1 MTSQVSF
8 KGMHA
13 KLVMLARLGGII
25 RSNLSPIAPNPLAIG
40 ILIVFR
46 KLYNPWGCSH
56 DDPF

>member
-25 RSNLSPIAPNPLAIG
+25 RSNLSPIPPNPQITL
-40 ILIVFR
+40 VFR
-46 KLYNPWGCSH
+46 IPML
-56 DDPF
+56 